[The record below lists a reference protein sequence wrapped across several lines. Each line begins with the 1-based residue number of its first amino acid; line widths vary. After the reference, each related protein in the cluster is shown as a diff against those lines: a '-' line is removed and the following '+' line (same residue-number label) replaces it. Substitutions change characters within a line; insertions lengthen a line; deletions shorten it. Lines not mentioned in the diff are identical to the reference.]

1 MDAGGRA
8 AGVVAGDGGLGKA
21 MPTIDEIIAQLSF
34 LVATPAVL
42 GVGITAAVMVL
53 LRDWRASV
61 AALAVQAV
69 LTALLYTLLLPA
81 QLIGAKLLVGLFV
94 ALLYFVTGA
103 QLSVF
108 AEDQPPSGEG
118 PWWRR
123 LQLRSQAL
131 FRLFAVLMVAVAS
144 TQVSVQLQGVFQVPA
159 LVADAGVL
167 LVGLGLLNLGL
178 SNSPFL
184 TGLGLTTLL
193 MGFGLFYSAVEP
205 ALAVMA
211 MLAGVDFAVALAASY
226 LSLSEAAKLLSA
238 AEAAQARPRDVVV
251 GTEEPSA

>member
-1 MDAGGRA
+1 
-8 AGVVAGDGGLGKA
+8 

-34 LVATPAVL
+34 LVATPSVL

-61 AALAVQAV
+61 AALAGQAV

-94 ALLYFVTGA
+94 ALIYFVTGA

-108 AEDQPPSGEG
+108 ADPHPAQAGG

-178 SNSPFL
+178 SDSPFL

-193 MGFGLFYSAVEP
+193 MSFGLFYSAVEP
-205 ALAVMA
+205 SLAVMA

-226 LSLSEAAKLLSA
+226 LSLSEAAKLLAA
-238 AEAAQARPRDVVV
+238 AEATPPSPHEDVAAA
-251 GTEEPSA
+251 EEPGA